1 MAHPM
6 DDPPLTVAEFLRFEA
21 HAEERHELLGGR
33 IHAMTGATTRH
44 NRIAGNISFRL
55 RVLADGGTCRVY
67 HEGVQLRLSGA
78 VLYPDVMV
86 VCAPD
91 GDDEEAVTAPCLVVE
106 VLSPSTGYRDRGDK
120 LELYRDLPS
129 VQAYLIVEQERRAVT
144 RHWRDA
150 DGRWQTATLA
160 ETGAVPLPCPAPD
173 GVLTLDDV
181 YRGLPLHEAPPGLR
195 RIHERVAD

>member
-1 MAHPM
+1 M

-21 HAEERHELLGGR
+21 YAEERHEFFGGR

-44 NRIAGNISFRL
+44 NRIAGNVYVRL
-55 RVLADGGTCRVY
+55 RTLADGGGCRVY
-67 HEGVQLRLSGA
+67 MEGVQLRLPGA

-91 GDDEEAVTAPCLVVE
+91 GDDERAAVAPCLLVE
-106 VLSPSTGYRDRGDK
+106 VLSPSTAHHDQGSK
-120 LELYRDLPS
+120 LEIYRALPS
-129 VQAYLIVEQERRAVT
+129 VQAYLIVEQERPAVT

-150 DGRWQTATLA
+150 TDRWQSEMLVGS
-160 ETGAVPLPCPAPD
+160 GAVALPCPAPG

-181 YRGLPLHEAPPGLR
+181 YRGLSFDTPPALR

>member
-1 MAHPM
+1 M

-21 HAEERHELLGGR
+21 HAEERHEFLDGR

-44 NRIAGNISFRL
+44 NRIAGNIYVRL
-55 RVLADGGTCRVY
+55 RQLADEVACRVY
-67 HEGVQLRLSGA
+67 LEGVQLRLPGA

-91 GDDEEAVTAPCLVVE
+91 GDDEKAATAPCLVVE
-106 VLSPSTGYRDRGDK
+106 VLSPSTAYHDQGRK
-120 LELYRDLPS
+120 LELYRALPS
-129 VQAYLIVEQERRAVT
+129 VQACLIVEQERRAVG

-150 DGRWQTATLA
+150 DGRWQAATLVD
-160 ETGAVPLPCPAPD
+160 TGHVLLPCPAPG

-181 YRGLPLHEAPPGLR
+181 YRGLPPHETPPGLR

>member
-1 MAHPM
+1 M

-21 HAEERHELLGGR
+21 HAEERHEFLGGR

-44 NRIAGNISFRL
+44 NLIALNIAFRL
-55 RVLADGGTCRVY
+55 RMLADGGGCRVY
-67 HEGVQLRLSGA
+67 MEGVQLRLADA
-78 VLYPDVMV
+78 VVYPDVMV

-91 GDDEEAVTAPCLVVE
+91 GDDEQAASAPCLVVE
-106 VLSPSTGYRDRGDK
+106 VLSPSAAYHDRGHK
-120 LELYRDLPS
+120 LELYRALSS

-160 ETGAVPLPCPAPD
+160 ETGAVPLPCPAPG

-181 YRGLPLHEAPPGLR
+181 YRGLAPVEAPPGLR